1 MAHDGSTA
9 MPPVSTRVRGTP
21 KRRDVSFPT
30 AVVDLRAPVAGFDN
44 ALAWSSRVKG
54 LRALGAPI
62 ARWSRRLVVHVHQVH
77 SQTFEPDTVREHQML
92 RLWVSNG
99 GREDA
104 SCVRFQTR
112 WHSESPLF
120 NVRTEE
126 GLWLGG
132 GDHSPG
138 QGPPRVS
145 TETDLIACGTMQYGG
160 LVVKYLDDHH
170 AYLVTP
176 DNHRRLAQDRTTWRW
191 PSQAIAPGL
200 HRVDVALRAR
210 EGTAALLRLT
220 IMNPGRGANLSPHLT
235 VGQLVT

>member
-1 MAHDGSTA
+1 M
-9 MPPVSTRVRGTP
+9 
-21 KRRDVSFPT
+21 
-30 AVVDLRAPVAGFDN
+30 
-44 ALAWSSRVKG
+44 
-54 LRALGAPI
+54 
-62 ARWSRRLVVHVHQVH
+62 
-77 SQTFEPDTVREHQML
+77 
-92 RLWVSNG
+92 
-99 GREDA
+99 
-104 SCVRFQTR
+104 RFQTR

-132 GDHSPG
+132 GDRSPG